1 LTLHRNVP
9 VYILNNISTIAINL
23 RRVNRA
29 KLPDGRKALRDAG
42 MNVYGLVS
50 AQMSHEK
57 RLDESREKRIA

>member
-1 LTLHRNVP
+1 LVPHRNVP
-9 VYILNNISTIAINL
+9 VYTLNNTSTIAIKL

-29 KLPDGRKALRDAG
+29 EPPDGREALRDAG

-50 AQMSHEK
+50 AQTLREK

>member
-1 LTLHRNVP
+1 LTPHRNVP
-9 VYILNNISTIAINL
+9 VYIFNNTSTIAIKL

-42 MNVYGLVS
+42 MNMYGLVS
-50 AQMSHEK
+50 ALTSPEK